1 MLSDPANH
9 PAGELR
15 DALHPLRAR
24 VKGVTRLHE
33 VRSGTCGR
41 WAQSTA
47 IYLSSKL
54 WSLVPGALA
63 IVLVGYAEVLG
74 GQRLRPCRAAATS
87 IRTKSSS
94 LTGPPIF

>member
-1 MLSDPANH
+1 MLTVIDGLIPKSH
-9 PAGELR
+9 VSGTPAG
-15 DALHPLRAR
+15 
-24 VKGVTRLHE
+24 
-33 VRSGTCGR
+33 
-41 WAQSTA
+41 
-47 IYLSSKL
+47 
-54 WSLVPGALA
+54 GAV